1 MLEYAFLALT
11 LNIFMEAEGEGVR
24 GMEAVSHV
32 TFNRVDSKHYPNDLA
47 SVVLQRKQ
55 FSWTSSLKSR
65 DYKGL
70 VEFQKRLMASKKM
83 KNPKSQLAWRNA
95 QRIAVRHYVRH
106 LFNKPAPNRFLHFH
120 ATYVKPYWAK
130 NKKGKRIGRHIFYD

>member
-1 MLEYAFLALT
+1 MFEAAFLALT
-11 LNIFMEAEGEGVR
+11 LNIFMESEGEGIK
-24 GMEAVSHV
+24 GMEMVSHV
-32 TFNRVDSKHYPNDLA
+32 TFNRVDSKYYPGDVK

-55 FSWTSSLKSR
+55 FSWTSALKSR

-83 KNPKSQLAWRNA
+83 KNPKSQEAWRNA
-95 QRIAVRHYVRH
+95 QRIAVKHFWNHWSGKKVNNY
-106 LFNKPAPNRFLHFH
+106 LHFH

-130 NKKGKRIGRHIFYD
+130 GKKGHRIGRHIFYD